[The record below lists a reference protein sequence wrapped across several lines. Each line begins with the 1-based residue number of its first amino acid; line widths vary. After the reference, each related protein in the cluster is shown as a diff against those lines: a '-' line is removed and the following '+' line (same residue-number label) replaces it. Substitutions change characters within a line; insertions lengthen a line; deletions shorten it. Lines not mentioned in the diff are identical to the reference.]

1 MPYIFI
7 PYTFAHTFL
16 HQIFEAICYQIVNT
30 MVHLHQVFPSIE
42 AARKAIKQHV
52 LDDSESYK
60 TKKSDKHRFIII
72 CKDNDCNFRIRAAES
87 EKQVVS
93 ITVFKLHSCSPTIHY
108 KSRQSQLIKY
118 LVAHHR
124 AAVID
129 NRNITAKQIQ
139 SNERL
144 QYNNA
149 ISYQQAY
156 RTIKAIIEE
165 IDGDEAECFSKIPA
179 YLERYVEADEENFA

>member
-1 MPYIFI
+1 
-7 PYTFAHTFL
+7 
-16 HQIFEAICYQIVNT
+16 
-30 MVHLHQVFPSIE
+30 MVYLHQVFLSIE
-42 AARKAIKQHV
+42 AAREAIKQHV
-52 LDDSESYK
+52 LNDGELYK

-72 CKDNDCNFRIRAAES
+72 CKDNDCNFRIRAADS

-93 ITVFKLHSCSPTIHY
+93 ITVFKPHSCSPTIHY
-108 KSRQSQLIKY
+108 KSWQSQSIKY

-144 QYNNA
+144 QYHNT

-156 RTIKAIIEE
+156 CTIKAII
-165 IDGDEAECFSKIPA
+165 
-179 YLERYVEADEENFA
+179 